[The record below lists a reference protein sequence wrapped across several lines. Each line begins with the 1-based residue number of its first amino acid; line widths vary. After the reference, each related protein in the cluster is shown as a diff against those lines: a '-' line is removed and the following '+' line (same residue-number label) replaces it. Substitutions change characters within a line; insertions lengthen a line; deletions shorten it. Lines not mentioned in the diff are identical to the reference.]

1 MKQRLG
7 VLAGLVAAFLVAT
20 FGLTAV
26 ASASDAGVSA
36 TTGSLVKQVNKAKKQ
51 AKKAGKQVRKAKK
64 QAKKA
69 CKKTRSKKAET
80 KCKKAKKK
88 LKKAKKAQK
97 KAKNRVKQAN
107 KRLNSNRNFDVCKH
121 GCAYRTVQDAAND
134 AGKWQF
140 ITKKHNAVVRIQP
153 GEYVEGVFLY
163 TEKTKLKRD
172 FDGMTIMGVTKDK
185 KPLADASQVLMQ
197 GTDAKTIYKG
207 NDPFWQPGDAESKPA
222 QNAIEARNVKNLK
235 IKNIQGEHYGNNV
248 FFVWAS
254 TNPAYGERCEG
265 YVMDNLIANDTRAY
279 GLFARNCFG
288 GKMLNSESW
297 NTGDSGIY
305 IGETP
310 CDDPNW
316 TNKGS
321 NPKPCQKN
329 PDWTIIDNVDS
340 HRNTLGYSGTNSKY
354 VEIRNSAFYNNGAGI
369 VPNTLDSEKFE
380 PAGWMK
386 IHNNDVFWNNYNY
399 YCTGDNGATC
409 GGSEFRTVSGGLGE
423 LLGAPVNFPT
433 GVGVMLFGND
443 SIEVYDNNIFGNE
456 KWGAMTFSAPVLEAL
471 DVVANEGDDAKS
483 LNSSFTNNKMG
494 RNGIDPNGVA
504 DFLNDNTGGGNC
516 WSGNVAQ
523 GGVTYVVGTG
533 PKTEAQLYPACPQP
547 KAYNTATSSLDLTQG
562 IQVRMD
568 GMTPL
573 MDPDTIL
580 GYAGQSPPDQQ
591 QCSWNTPATETGPNR
606 FHPPYTGANGKVY
619 VEMRTQPA
627 VCDD

>member
-7 VLAGLVAAFLVAT
+7 VLAGLVAAILVAA

-26 ASASDAGVSA
+26 ASAADAGSSA
-36 TTGSLVKQVNKAKKQ
+36 TKAQVKQAKKKVKKANKRVKKAKKQ
-51 AKKAGKQVRKAKK
+51 AKKTCKKTRGK
-64 QAKKA
+64 QAKK
-69 CKKTRSKKAET
+69 

-88 LKKAKKAQK
+88 LKKAKKQVK
-97 KAKNRVKQAN
+97 KAK
-107 KRLNSNRNFDVCKH
+107 KRLRKAKRALNQNNARYFDVCKR
-121 GCAYRTVQDAAND
+121 GCKYRTVQAAANA
-134 AGKWQF
+134 AGTWQF
-140 ITKKHNAVVRIQP
+140 KKKKHNAVVRVQP

-172 FDGMTIMGVTKDK
+172 FDGMTIMGVTKNK
-185 KPLADASQVLMQ
+185 KPLADANQVLMQ

-207 NDPFWQPGDAESKPA
+207 NDPFWQPGDAEMKPA

-235 IKNIQGEHYGNNV
+235 IKNMRGEHYGNNV

-254 TNPAYGERCEG
+254 TNPTYGERCEG

-297 NTGDSGIY
+297 NTGDSGFY

-310 CDDPNW
+310 CDDPDW
-316 TNKGS
+316 TNKGT

-329 PDWTIIDNVDS
+329 PDWTVLDNVDS

-354 VEIRNSAFYNNGAGI
+354 VEIKNSAFYNNGAGI

-386 IHNNDVFWNNYNY
+386 IHDNDIFWNNYNY
-399 YCTGDNGATC
+399 YCTGEGAATC

-456 KWGAMTFSAPVLEAL
+456 KWGAMTFSAPVFEAL

-483 LNSSFTNNKMG
+483 LNNSFTGNKMG
-494 RNGIDPNGVA
+494 RDGIDPNGVA

-523 GGVTYVVGTG
+523 GGVTYVMGTG
-533 PKTEAQLYPACPQP
+533 PKTEAELYPACPQP
-547 KAYNTATSSLDLTQG
+547 KAYNIATSSLDLTQG
-562 IQVRMD
+562 IQVRMN
-568 GMTPL
+568 GMDVI
-573 MDPDTIL
+573 MDPNTIL
-580 GYAGQSPPDQQ
+580 GYAGQNPPDQQ
-591 QCSWNTPATETGPNR
+591 QCSWNTPATETGPNQ
-606 FHPPYTGANGKVY
+606 FHPPFTGANGKVY
-619 VEMRTQPA
+619 VEMRTQAP
-627 VCDD
+627 VCN